1 MAVLKRAQ
9 RKRVKLKIG
18 MAGGPGSGKSLSSI
32 LLAYGIVKREHP
44 GMSDDD
50 IWGHIAIID
59 TENHSAELYAD
70 REIAGQTIGEFC
82 TVAIEPPFTS
92 EKYLE
97 AIKLC
102 GESDIYVTV
111 IDSLTHLWDGEGGAK
126 DKQANIA
133 KRTGNSFTSW
143 REPKAE
149 FKRVVDKIL
158 QTDMHFIVTMRSK
171 VEYAQEN
178 VNGKTVVRKV
188 GMNPIVAD
196 GTDYEFSIV
205 FDLDAD
211 HVAMASKDRTGMFDG
226 QYFKIT
232 KDVGGKLVDWLN
244 TAKPAKAPDKVV
256 AETENTPA
264 EPEPE
269 KISEIDGLIQ
279 AITDAFKVKMES
291 GVGKDDMYN
300 AIAAVNNGKKS
311 WMGVHDVDKAKE
323 ILDVVTNFGA

>member
-18 MAGGPGSGKSLSSI
+18 VAGGPGSGKSLSSI
-32 LLAYGIVKREHP
+32 LMAYGIIKKEYP
-44 GMSDDD
+44 DMSDDD
-50 IWGHIAIID
+50 IWGHIAVVD

-70 REIAGQTIGEFC
+70 REIAGQSIGEFC

-92 EKYLE
+92 DKYLE
-97 AIKLC
+97 AIDLC
-102 GESDIYVTV
+102 KESDIYLVI

-149 FKRVVDKIL
+149 FKRVLDRIL

-171 VEYAQEN
+171 VEYAQEV

-226 QYFKIT
+226 QYFKISRDT
-232 KDVGGKLVDWLN
+232 GYKLVDWLN
-244 TAKPAKAPDKVV
+244 TAKS
-256 AETENTPA
+256 TST
-264 EPEPE
+264 PE
-269 KISEIDGLIQ
+269 KIVAEAKEEPIPEPTESIDTVIAEI
-279 AITDAFKVKMES
+279 TSAFKSKMES
-291 GVGKDDMYN
+291 GVDKETMYS
-300 AIAAVNNGKKS
+300 AIAEVNGGKKS
-311 WMGVHDVDKAKE
+311 WMGLKDIDKAKE
-323 ILDVVTNFGA
+323 ILDIVQNF

>member
-1 MAVLKRAQ
+1 MATLKRAQ

-32 LLAYGIVKREHP
+32 LLAYGVVKKENP
-44 GMSDDD
+44 DMDEDDV
-50 IWGHIAIID
+50 WGSIAVVD

-70 REIAGQTIGEFC
+70 RNIAGQNIGEFC
-82 TVAIEPPFTS
+82 TVPIEPPFTS
-92 EKYLE
+92 DKYLE
-97 AIKLC
+97 AIELC
-102 GESDIYVTV
+102 KENDIKVV
-111 IDSLTHLWDGEGGAK
+111 IVDSLTHLWDGEGGAK

-171 VEYAQEN
+171 VEYAQEV

-232 KDVGGKLVDWLN
+232 RDVGCKLVDWL
-244 TAKPAKAPDKVV
+244 TSAKPAR
-256 AETENTPA
+256 
-264 EPEPE
+264 EPE
-269 KISEIDGLIQ
+269 KIVAELKSDKNDNTNTIDTMIAEITSL
-279 AITDAFKVKMES
+279 FKQKMDS
-291 GVGKDDMYN
+291 GVDKEKMYS
-300 AIAAVNNGKKS
+300 AIAEVNKGKKS
-311 WMGVHDVDKAKE
+311 WISVKDVDVAKN
-323 ILDVVTNFGA
+323 IIDVLNKF